1 MGYISD
7 LTWPSGTLCVLPEG
21 KSAQG
26 GHELQA
32 DYWECVGR
40 SPAGGTDTIL
50 NVESNPGM

>member
-1 MGYISD
+1 M
-7 LTWPSGTLCVLPEG
+7 LPEG